1 MKTYSFTN
9 SQALFARAA
18 KVIPCGI
25 YGHFS
30 PATLVPPTS
39 YPFFAVSG
47 SGAHFT
53 DADGN
58 DFIDYMCAYG
68 PMVLGYNHPVVDEA
82 ARKQAEL
89 GDTLMGASPVMVDL
103 AEYMVEL
110 IPAADWVYFAKN
122 GADAVTYATMIARAA
137 TGRDKIVAIEGGYHG
152 VGGWMQGYG
161 HHGVVAADVANTIR
175 IPWNDAAA
183 FERVLE
189 EHPNEIAGFISTP
202 HHHPTFVDSELPAP
216 GYWQAIRSLCDCHGA
231 VLILD
236 DVRCGFRLDVRGSN
250 EYYGFRPDLITFCKA
265 IANGYPISALVGRE
279 ELKTEAGNV
288 FYTGSYWYQAV
299 PMAAALACIQELV
312 RIDGPRLMAGFG
324 QKLTDGLK
332 AAAARHGRE
341 LLVSGPPQIPFLR
354 LAGDESGMLHQ
365 RWCAEC
371 TMRGAYFTSH
381 HNWLVSCAHSEE
393 DLARTLEIAEEAFAV
408 LEAAGDHPEAMGER
422 GS

>member
-1 MKTYSFTN
+1 MKTYTFAN

-30 PATLVPPTS
+30 PATMVPPGS

-47 SGAHFT
+47 RGSHFT

-103 AEYMVEL
+103 AEYLVEL
-110 IPAADWVYFAKN
+110 VPAADWAFFAKN
-122 GADAVTYATMIARAA
+122 GADMTTYATMIARAA
-137 TGRDKIVAIEGGYHG
+137 TGRGKIVAIQGGYHG
-152 VGGWMQGYG
+152 VAAWMQGAG
-161 HHGVVAADVANTIR
+161 HHGVVEGDVQNFIR

-189 EHPNEIAGFISTP
+189 EHPDEIAGFISTP

-216 GYWQAIRSLCDCHGA
+216 GYWQAIRSLCDRHGV

-236 DVRCGFRLDVRGSN
+236 DVRCGFRLHLGGSN
-250 EYYGFRPDLITFCKA
+250 EYYGFTPDLICFCKA
-265 IANGYPISALVGRE
+265 IANGYPISAMAGRE
-279 ELKTEAGNV
+279 ALKGEAANV

-299 PMAAALACIQELV
+299 PMAASLACLQELA
-312 RIDGPRLMAGFG
+312 RIDGPRLMAEFG
-324 QKLTDGLK
+324 QKLTDGIV
-332 AAAARHGRE
+332 AAAARHGYTMK
-341 LLVSGPPQIPFLR
+341 VTGPPR
-354 LAGDESGMLHQ
+354 MAQ
-365 RWCAEC
+365 RARFFKGENTAW
-371 TMRGAYFTSH
+371 GACF
-381 HNWLVSCAHSEE
+381 
-393 DLARTLEIAEEAFAV
+393 
-408 LEAAGDHPEAMGER
+408 
-422 GS
+422 